1 VPAFAE
7 TLRAGRRYG
16 TEAWPSA
23 AGVNSSERDVI
34 FSEESLRMN
43 EKVSWMKEV
52 STFFKKLINKDVT
65 LFPLEEI
72 DCLKMWDPPSIH
84 L

>member
-7 TLRAGRRYG
+7 TLRAGTRYG
-16 TEAWPSA
+16 TEAWSSA
-23 AGVNSSERDVI
+23 TGVNLWEKYVI

-52 STFFKKLINKDVT
+52 STFLKK
-65 LFPLEEI
+65 I
-72 DCLKMWDPPSIH
+72 DR
-84 L
+84 

>member
-23 AGVNSSERDVI
+23 AGVNSSERYVI

-52 STFFKKLINKDVT
+52 STFFKK
-65 LFPLEEI
+65 I
-72 DCLKMWDPPSIH
+72 DR
-84 L
+84 